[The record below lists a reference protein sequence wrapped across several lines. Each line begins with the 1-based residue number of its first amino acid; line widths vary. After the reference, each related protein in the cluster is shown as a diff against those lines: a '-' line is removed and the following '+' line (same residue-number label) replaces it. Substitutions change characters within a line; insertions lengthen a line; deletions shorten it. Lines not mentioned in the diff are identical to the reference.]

1 MSPAREGTHRAAR
14 RGRSVLTPLAVVLA
28 CATLLWMV
36 VSGNRAEPTSFS
48 PAPTASSAADPP
60 AVPPESTEP
69 TLPSTDAPT
78 DVARGADRQL
88 AVGPTSAGAA
98 SALAAALPEISGNLS
113 VAILDPAGGEPVGYN
128 TDRSYV
134 TASIVKVDILA
145 ALLLRTQQE
154 HRTLTTT
161 ERATAAA
168 MIERSDNDAADTLW
182 SAIGGAAGLRTA
194 NATLGL
200 TETEP
205 TGLSWGLTRTT
216 ATDQVR
222 LLDAITA
229 TDSPLDAGSR
239 AYLAD
244 LMTSVEDD
252 QTWGV
257 ATAADPDTT
266 PALKNGWLPRDATG
280 LWVINSIGHI
290 TRAGRPLLIAI
301 LSDDQPS
308 MPTGITQLEA
318 VARAAVPAVV
328 TAAN

>member
-14 RGRSVLTPLAVVLA
+14 RRRSVLTPLAVVLA

-78 DVARGADRQL
+78 DVARGADRQP
-88 AVGPTSAGAA
+88 AVGPTAA
-98 SALAAALPEISGNLS
+98 TALAAALPEIAGNLS

-154 HRTLTTT
+154 HRALTTA

-168 MIERSDNDAADTLW
+168 MIEHSDNDAADTLW

-194 NATLGL
+194 NTTLGL

-229 TDSPLDAGSR
+229 IDSPLDAGSR

-244 LMTSVEDD
+244 LMTSVEDG

-257 ATAADPDTT
+257 ATAADRDTT

-290 TRAGRPLLIAI
+290 THAGRPLLIAV

-318 VARAAVPAVV
+318 VAQAAVPAVV
-328 TAAN
+328 AAAN